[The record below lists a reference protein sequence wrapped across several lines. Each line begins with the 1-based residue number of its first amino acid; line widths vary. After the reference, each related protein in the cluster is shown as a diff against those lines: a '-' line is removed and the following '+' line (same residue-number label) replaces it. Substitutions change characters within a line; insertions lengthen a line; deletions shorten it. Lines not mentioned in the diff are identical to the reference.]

1 MQNHAGGHLGSRPGF
16 SPGRLLW
23 EGTDLG
29 AAQLL
34 IQFKGEVPIPLLG
47 QVDDLLGVSVVG
59 YKAEQLNGFVNVKT
73 ADKDLQFGSD
83 KCNDMI
89 ISKVKTEPLLIPELF
104 VDSWKLDHIE
114 NGDIKEEFMGKVR
127 MEEKES
133 LMYLGYMLSK
143 KNSNMPNIT
152 HKKQKSIGTQRQI
165 PKLIEPLGIYRF
177 ESDLIYIE
185 ALLRSTILYGTE
197 TMNTVK
203 EN

>member
-1 MQNHAGGHLGSRPGF
+1 M
-16 SPGRLLW
+16 
-23 EGTDLG
+23 
-29 AAQLL
+29 
-34 IQFKGEVPIPLLG
+34 PIPLLG

-89 ISKVKTEPLLIPELF
+89 VSKVKTEPLLIPELF

-133 LMYLGYMLSK
+133 LM
-143 KNSNMPNIT
+143 
-152 HKKQKSIGTQRQI
+152 
-165 PKLIEPLGIYRF
+165 
-177 ESDLIYIE
+177 
-185 ALLRSTILYGTE
+185 
-197 TMNTVK
+197 
-203 EN
+203 